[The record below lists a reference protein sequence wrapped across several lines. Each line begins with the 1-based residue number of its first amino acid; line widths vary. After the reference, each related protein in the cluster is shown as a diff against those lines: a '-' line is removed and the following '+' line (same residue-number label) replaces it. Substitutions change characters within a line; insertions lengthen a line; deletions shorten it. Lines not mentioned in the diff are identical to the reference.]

1 MGKTAIFDLDGT
13 LVDTAHDLVSAMNA
27 VADRFDLP
35 QLDHAEARQVAGRGG
50 RALMRHAASKVGR
63 DFSDEQV
70 LAAYPPFLDA
80 YEACIDE
87 RSQYF
92 PRVEETVDLLLAD
105 GWKVGICTN
114 KPERLARIL
123 MDRLGG
129 AGRYAALLGADS
141 LPVRKPNPEH
151 IWETIAR
158 VNGDRDLAVMV
169 GDTNNDRQAAANA
182 GVPCAL
188 YAHGFSVEPLES
200 LKPEAIFDDYAE
212 LPGILTRLIA
222 KTARPPKPLDHR
234 RAVP

>member
-13 LVDTAHDLVSAMNA
+13 LVDTAYDLVSAMNA
-27 VADRFDLP
+27 IAGRLDLP

-50 RALMRHAASKVGR
+50 RALMRHAASKAGR
-63 DFSDEQV
+63 EFSDDQV

-87 RSQYF
+87 RSRYF
-92 PRVEETVDLLLAD
+92 PGVEETVDGLLAD

-129 AGRYAALLGADS
+129 ADRFAALLGADS

-151 IWETIAR
+151 VWETIAR
-158 VNGDRDLAVMV
+158 VGGDRDVAVMI

-200 LKPEAIFDDYAE
+200 LKPEAIFHDYAE
-212 LPGILTRLIA
+212 LPDILSRLI
-222 KTARPPKPLDHR
+222 TRP
-234 RAVP
+234 A

>member
-13 LVDTAHDLVSAMNA
+13 LVDTAFDLVSAMNA
-27 VADRFDLP
+27 IADRFDLP

-70 LAAYPPFLDA
+70 LVAYPPFLDA

-87 RSQYF
+87 QSRYF
-92 PRVEETVDLLLAD
+92 PRVEETVDALLSD

-129 AGRYAALLGADS
+129 LDRYAALLGADS

-151 IWETIAR
+151 VWETISR
-158 VNGDRDLAVMV
+158 VGGDRDVAVMI

-182 GVPCAL
+182 GVPCVL
-188 YAHGFSVEPLES
+188 YAHGFSVEPLEN
-200 LKPEAIFDDYAE
+200 LNPEAIFDDYAD
-212 LPGILTRLIA
+212 LPDILARLIA
-222 KTARPPKPLDHR
+222 KSA
-234 RAVP
+234 